1 MSTMQEY
8 SQYTYGSMSHR
19 AWHRVM
25 MNEIQTFDWTGGHS
39 GRLIDEKSAEK
50 LESLWK
56 DFTERNEDMFK
67 IRAFRQEVDP
77 SEFEI

>member
-1 MSTMQEY
+1 MDLEPDVMIHPEFLPILTTMEL
-8 SQYTYGSMSHR
+8 
-19 AWHRVM
+19 